1 MTLRAVIDTNII
13 ISGSFWKGPPHAVVR
28 AIRDG
33 QVIPL
38 ATAATLN
45 ELRTTLSREKFSE
58 YAAKANQRIDEIIDT
73 FSKISAIVEAAPVPG
88 GIVRDP
94 KDEMMLACAVGG
106 KADCIVSG
114 DQDLLTLGSYEGIP
128 IWSVV
133 HFLSQL
139 APPEGDSEE

>member
-13 ISGSFWKGPPHAVVR
+13 ISGSFWKGPPHALVR

-33 QVIPL
+33 KVIPL

-45 ELRTTLSREKFSE
+45 ELRTTLARDKFTD
-58 YAAKANQRIDEIIDT
+58 YALKANQSIDEIIDT
-73 FSKISAIVEAAPVPG
+73 LSKISILVEAATVPDG
-88 GIVRDP
+88 MVRDP

-114 DQDLLTLGSYEGIP
+114 DQDLLTLKSYEGIP
-128 IWSVV
+128 IWSVID
-133 HFLSQL
+133 FLAKL
-139 APPEGDSEE
+139 APSEEQTEE